1 MGIIRNQPIKIVIF
15 LQNRNFFG
23 AQIAHIPL
31 LENLRINY
39 PDSKIYIVT
48 KHSVSNILKEL
59 YLADEIIFEKGRSS
73 LFTTYLNINP
83 DISINLRRN
92 STFINLLVSLF
103 NANMKIGFETFI
115 TKPFFTSQKKHLT
128 EVYRAENYLN
138 LINGKL
144 CSEIHN
150 INDEIILL
158 PGAGGKHKIWDLGNY
173 LKLAHELQLEYTNH
187 KISFVLGKAEA
198 DLVEKTKPFH
208 CHYNLP
214 IHELVN
220 KIKRSKLIIGNDC
233 GPSHIAHIYNKPR
246 IILFSNEFN
255 DADKVIKE
263 WFRPTKNSIAL
274 VGEVNQSINSI
285 LYNSVFQAA
294 FKLLNT
300 S

>member
-1 MGIIRNQPIKIVIF
+1 MRTISSKPKTIVIF
-15 LQNRNFFG
+15 LQNRNYFG
-23 AQIAHIPL
+23 AQITHIPL
-31 LENLRINY
+31 LENLRENY

-48 KHSVSNILKEL
+48 KHTVSNILKEL
-59 YLADEIIFEKGRSS
+59 YLADKIIFEKGKSS
-73 LFTTYLNINP
+73 LFKTYVNINP

-92 STFINLLVSLF
+92 STFINLLVSFF
-103 NANMKIGFETFI
+103 NAKTKIGFETFI

-144 CSEIHN
+144 SREIHN
-150 INDEIILL
+150 LNNEIIIL
-158 PGAGGKHKIWDLGNY
+158 PGAGGIHKIWDLANY
-173 LKLAHELQLEYTNH
+173 LKLANELQNEYTNY
-187 KISFVLGKAEA
+187 KISFVLGKTEA
-198 DLVEKTKPFH
+198 NLVENTKPFH
-208 CHYNLP
+208 CYYNLP

-220 KIKRSKLIIGNDC
+220 KIKCSKIIIANDC

-246 IILFSNEFN
+246 IILFSNELN

-263 WFRPTKNSIAL
+263 WFRQTKNSVAL

-285 LYNSVFQAA
+285 PHSRVLQATLN
-294 FKLLNT
+294 LLDT